1 MTKNNLFH
9 KQRLDIGQ
17 ILSATTGFVFLVG
30 VCLLIVNFI
39 FPILGSTRL
48 LCAEIICVLSVFFCA
63 CSVVVNHEEYQKIDM
78 PKYIRI
84 WITYIY
90 PCIFF
95 VSVIA
100 LLCLNIIFEIEET
113 FTFNTFIIAVAVAA
127 FVYESYVQTKYVPD
141 VF

>member
-1 MTKNNLFH
+1 MTKNNSLH
-9 KQRLDIGQ
+9 KLHFNFGQ
-17 ILSATTGFVFLVG
+17 ILSATTGLVFLAG
-30 VCLLIVNFI
+30 ICLLIVNFI
-39 FPILGSTRL
+39 FPILGSTRI
-48 LCAEIICVLSVFFCA
+48 LCAEVFCVLSIFFCA
-63 CSVVVNHEEYQKIDM
+63 CSIVVNYEEYQKIDM

-95 VSVIA
+95 TCVIA
-100 LLCLNIIFEIEET
+100 LLCLNIIFEIGEM
-113 FTFNTFIIAVAVAA
+113 FTFNIFIITVAVTA